1 MISETFRAVNIIEYH
16 NGEYVITNKISDEN
30 IALMSENMSDEDQK
44 EFRQFIDTYFVNV
57 GSNNYGGNNNNGE
70 LATGGRRIVVE

>member
-1 MISETFRAVNIIEYH
+1 
-16 NGEYVITNKISDEN
+16 
-30 IALMSENMSDEDQK
+30 MSDEDQK

-57 GSNNYGGNNNNGE
+57 GSNNFGGNNNRE